1 MLRKYKL
8 AANFNTVEIEISDND
23 IEELSMDK
31 HLNICYPTDIDD
43 DIREFIEDEE
53 YNIDVIKRALQR
65 EYDILS
71 GIKVVNIAPD
81 IKKAPAEPASA
92 KQIEWARNL
101 GMKNPANATKQEV
114 WEYIQ
119 KHR

>member
-8 AANFNTVEIEISDND
+8 AANFNTVEIEIGDCD
-23 IEELSMDK
+23 IEELRMDK
-31 HLNICYPTDIDD
+31 HLNAYYPSDIDED
-43 DIREFIEDEE
+43 SIEYVDEE
-53 YNIDVIKRALQR
+53 EFNIDVIKRALQR